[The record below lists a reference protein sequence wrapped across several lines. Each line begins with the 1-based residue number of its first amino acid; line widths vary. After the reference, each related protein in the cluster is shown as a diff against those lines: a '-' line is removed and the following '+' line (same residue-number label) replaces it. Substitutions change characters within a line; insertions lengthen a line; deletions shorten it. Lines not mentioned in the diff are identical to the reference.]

1 MERIIR
7 DKQVA
12 RSVEQGGKNP
22 LFVLPCGKPAEE
34 GIQGRKPLN
43 AVRPFFVT

>member
-7 DKQVA
+7 DKQLA

-22 LFVLPCGKPAEE
+22 LFVLPCGKPAGE
-34 GIQGRKPLN
+34 GIQERDAPLN
-43 AVRPFFVT
+43 LMEFTT